1 MICIKYRYRPQVLC
15 VYFRYA
21 PEAHSALTHWPKYQ
35 ACVRSTLGISMLSLI
50 IAGFEGSPDRVT
62 EILDIQPTFSS
73 VAGDISSRSGKPFRK
88 TSWQF
93 TIHDDI
99 GSGGDHSRAIDQLL
113 AMLGGRTQ
121 RFHRLRDELSPQ
133 SIEIYGGLHFAGGE
147 QAGVRLDATQ
157 MRVLA
162 DCGIGWGIDLFADT
176 HDSNR
181 A

>member
-1 MICIKYRYRPQVLC
+1 
-15 VYFRYA
+15 
-21 PEAHSALTHWPKYQ
+21 
-35 ACVRSTLGISMLSLI
+35 MLSLLI
-50 IAGFEGSPDRVT
+50 VGFEGSPDRVS
-62 EILDIQPTFSS
+62 EILDVKPTFSS
-73 VAGDISSRSGKPFRK
+73 VVGDISSCSGKPFRK

-93 TIHDDI
+93 AIHDEI
-99 GSGGDHSRAIDQLL
+99 GSGGDHSRAIAKIV

-121 RFHRLRDELSPQ
+121 RFHRLPDELSPQ

-147 QAGVRLDATQ
+147 QADVWLDAAQ

-162 DCGIGWGIDLFADT
+162 DCGIGWGIDLVADT